1 MSREMLHFLSI
12 YKKNLENI
20 MLTQI
25 IREEIVNFTRDTNDS
40 YYEAL
45 LFSNLLNESVGWG
58 DITSLIQKIVNK
70 RKTLQ
75 TALKKFAATTNL
87 GMKKALLM
95 VILTLL
101 SFQAGTNAT
110 PAIDDAT
117 LERYATK
124 SVMTQQDLD
133 QLMTVVQGKFS
144 DVMSHQIEN
153 LKISQEGIEF
163 IKKHEGL
170 SLTPYKLGD
179 GMITIGYGHAEP
191 IAKSWFRKRMNY
203 KISMQQAEALLKNDL
218 QKIEAGLKNVLHKL
232 RKEGVVFDITQNMYD
247 AMVSM
252 AFNMGPYGL
261 ETSKFII
268 ALRDTKDPA
277 KAAEM
282 IKVSRI
288 GNFKGLPKRRGAEY
302 ELFTRDLQIP
312 T

>member
-1 MSREMLHFLSI
+1 ML
-12 YKKNLENI
+12 KE
-20 MLTQI
+20 I
-25 IREEIVNFTRDTNDS
+25 ITEEIVRFKVDTNDS

-45 LFSNLLNESVGWG
+45 LFSNNLLNESVGWR

-75 TALKKFAATTNL
+75 TALKKFAASTSR

-101 SFQAGTNAT
+101 TFESGINAV
-110 PAIDDAT
+110 PVVNDAT
-117 LERYATK
+117 IEQYAQK
-124 SVMTQQDLD
+124 SEIDQQDLTE
-133 QLMTVVQGKFS
+133 LMNLVSRKLNE
-144 DVMSHQIEN
+144 VMAHQIEN
-153 LKISQEGIEF
+153 LTVSEEGKQF

-170 SLTPYKLGD
+170 RLSPYMLGD

-191 IAKSWFRKRMNY
+191 VATSWFRNRMNH
-203 KISMQQAEALLKNDL
+203 KITYAQAEKLFEDDL

-232 RKEGVVFDITQNMYD
+232 RKEGIVFDITQNMYD

-268 ALRDTKDPA
+268 ALRDTKDLV
-277 KAAEM
+277 KAAEL

-288 GNFKGLPKRRGAEY
+288 GNFKGLPKRRTAEY